1 MSSVKTLSIT
11 GNAAADYNGGVGSGR
26 KRRGGS
32 RKRGQN
38 GDSNSGQVKVNHT
51 GGAAVNLQPLPLK
64 EDIPPP
70 IAIPNPLPHH
80 EPPPVHGGAYK
91 KEKEKEKEKEKDKE
105 KEKEKGKVVLEPA
118 KKQMHVALHKSKS
131 QTRKQGKKI
140 RVSLAGLSK
149 RITRHKSIQK
159 DANKI
164 GLEQIKKT
172 LVDAKLIKAD
182 TKAPEKML
190 RQMYL
195 DYLTLKNKAL

>member
-1 MSSVKTLSIT
+1 M
-11 GNAAADYNGGVGSGR
+11 
-26 KRRGGS
+26 
-32 RKRGQN
+32 
-38 GDSNSGQVKVNHT
+38 
-51 GGAAVNLQPLPLK
+51 
-64 EDIPPP
+64 
-70 IAIPNPLPHH
+70 
-80 EPPPVHGGAYK
+80 
-91 KEKEKEKEKEKDKE
+91 
-105 KEKEKGKVVLEPA
+105 EPA